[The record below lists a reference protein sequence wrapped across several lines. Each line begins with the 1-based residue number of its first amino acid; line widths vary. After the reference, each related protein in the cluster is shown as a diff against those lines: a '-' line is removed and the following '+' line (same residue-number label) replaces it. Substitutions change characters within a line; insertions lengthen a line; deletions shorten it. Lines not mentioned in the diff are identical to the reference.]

1 MRTNFLYNIADLVA
15 CLCYY
20 SEEHNEY
27 TKVVGT
33 IVDREYNYLTHCNM
47 YRIEWSDGK
56 DEWYNGLQVEGF
68 ASCFREQVNN
78 ES

>member
-20 SEEHNEY
+20 SEEHNNY
-27 TKVVGT
+27 TTVIGT
-33 IVDREYNYLTHCNM
+33 IIDREYNYLTHCNM
-47 YRIEWSDGK
+47 YRIEWTDGK
-56 DEWYNGLQVEGF
+56 DEWYTGMQVDSF
-68 ASCFREQVNN
+68 AKCMLEQANN

>member
-1 MRTNFLYNIADLVA
+1 MKTDFLYDYGDLVA

-33 IVDREYNYLTHCNM
+33 IVDRKYEIVLHCNM
-47 YRIEWSDGK
+47 YRIEWADGK
-56 DEWYNGLQVEGF
+56 DEWYTGMQIENYAACYRTHV
-68 ASCFREQVNN
+68 AV
-78 ES
+78 